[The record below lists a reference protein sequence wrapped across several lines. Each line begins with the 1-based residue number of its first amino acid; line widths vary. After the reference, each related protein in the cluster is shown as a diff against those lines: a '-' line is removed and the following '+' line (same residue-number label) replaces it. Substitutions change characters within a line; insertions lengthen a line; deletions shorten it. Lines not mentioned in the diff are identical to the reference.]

1 MTHKIMTSFVSH
13 QAADQLYDL
22 MNKCTVVSVHRHVLT
37 EISTLRDYGIWN
49 VCSRAENSVAKSD
62 QSICKEEAGVSA

>member
-22 MNKCTVVSVHRHVLT
+22 MNKCTVVSIHRQVLT
-37 EISTLRDYGIWN
+37 EISTL
-49 VCSRAENSVAKSD
+49 
-62 QSICKEEAGVSA
+62 KEYRMSAREQRTALQKATNQYVRKKPVFQRE

>member
-22 MNKCTVVSVHRHVLT
+22 MNKCTVVSVHRQVLT
-37 EISTLRDYGIWN
+37 EISTL
-49 VCSRAENSVAKSD
+49 
-62 QSICKEEAGVSA
+62 KEYRMSAREQRTALQKATNQYVRKKPVSLRE